1 MYSAD
6 IKKIYIYI
14 HTFIVLTK
22 EGKLAAS
29 KSEKKLTARNPE

>member
-6 IKKIYIYI
+6 IKIYIYI
-14 HTFIVLTK
+14 FIVLTK

-29 KSEKKLTARNPE
+29 KSEKKLTARKPE